1 MNCDNWLEPGGTQ
14 QSQNESETP
23 LMVRLEFRFESL
35 TLTWPTAR
43 GSFYSKRAP
52 LQPSVFKRFG
62 ETKSL
67 LESTALTAEKRS
79 MLKRD
84 FTT

>member
-1 MNCDNWLEPGGTQ
+1 MNCDNWLEPGGTP

-23 LMVRLEFRFESL
+23 LMVRLECRFESL
-35 TLTWPTAR
+35 AVTWPSVR
-43 GSFYSKRAP
+43 GPFYSKWAP
-52 LQPSVFKRFG
+52 LQPSVYKRFG

-67 LESTALTAEKRS
+67 LESTALMAENRS